1 MIASLSLNIGSSKKE
16 KKARYDITNV
26 SLKNIS
32 KLIKAF
38 EKVTYEGYVRK
49 RPKIEKHVNRVSKTL
64 EPTIYLKY
72 LMSMNILA
80 VVTTPYTYHGC
91 STRKTFSEGKFTP
104 MNMKIVV
111 ITLLGYTGR

>member
-49 RPKIEKHVNRVSKTL
+49 RPKHELTYCYFYPVRQL
-64 EPTIYLKY
+64 DKY
-72 LMSMNILA
+72 TMTA
-80 VVTTPYTYHGC
+80 D
-91 STRKTFSEGKFTP
+91 TF
-104 MNMKIVV
+104 KIA
-111 ITLLGYTGR
+111 R